1 MVSLT
6 GEGRE
11 RVTYTVNARTQWLT
25 IANIGKYYITKLE
38 NLRLTFLKLVQ
49 FNVLDLHL
57 RP

>member
-11 RVTYTVNARTQWLT
+11 RVTYTVNARIQWLT
-25 IANIGKYYITKLE
+25 IANTGKYYITKLE

-57 RP
+57 

>member
-57 RP
+57 